1 MSYKLVYDYLL
12 NDPSDL
18 AYWRAHVLDDEGYI
32 VCEVWNNGY
41 GGNNFYAWH
50 DAEARWAIEEEALR
64 DYTGDDPTKMSE
76 HKLADDTAPMDAWI
90 ERLPV
95 EKDEDPTQVA
105 D

>member
-12 NDPSDL
+12 SDPTNL
-18 AYWRAHVLDDEGYI
+18 ASWRAHVLDDEGYI
-32 VCEVWNNGY
+32 VCEVWNNGD
-41 GGNNFYAWH
+41 GPGNWYAWH
-50 DAEARWAIEEEALR
+50 NGEARWAIEEEALR

-76 HKLADDTAPMDAWI
+76 LKSAGDTTAMDAWI

-95 EKDEDPTQVA
+95 EEDEDFAQVA